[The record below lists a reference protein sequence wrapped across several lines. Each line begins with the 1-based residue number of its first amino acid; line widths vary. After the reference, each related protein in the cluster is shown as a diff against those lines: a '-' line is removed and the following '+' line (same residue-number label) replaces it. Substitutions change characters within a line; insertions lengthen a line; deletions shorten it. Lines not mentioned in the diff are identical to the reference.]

1 MDRHRETPIATEM
14 KTKHYV
20 LAVVALLSMVAIG
33 AFWQY
38 NKPSRNLTEEKA
50 DLSIST
56 TNLYRQFSENETQA
70 NQQYLDKVIQ
80 VRGVLQTINRGQGGS
95 LNLILD
101 AGSEMGGVIC
111 EIPSANVPEGLNLQT
126 GKEIVVKGQCTGF
139 LMDVVLVK
147 CVIVN

>member
-1 MDRHRETPIATEM
+1 ME
-14 KTKHYV
+14 TKHYV
-20 LAVVALLSMVAIG
+20 LVFFALLSMVAIG
-33 AFWQY
+33 AFWQF

-56 TNLYRQFSENETQA
+56 TELYRQFSENEVQA
-70 NQQYLDKVIQ
+70 NQQYLDKIVQ
-80 VRGVLQTINRGQGGS
+80 VRGVLQTINRGEGGS

-101 AGSEMGGVIC
+101 GGSEMGGVIC
-111 EIPSANVPEGLNLQT
+111 EIPNDNVPEGLNLQT
-126 GKEIVVKGQCTGF
+126 GKELTIKGQCTGF

>member
-1 MDRHRETPIATEM
+1 MLTF
-14 KTKHYV
+14 
-20 LAVVALLSMVAIG
+20 VALLSLVAIG

-56 TNLYRQFSENETQA
+56 AEIYRQFSENETQA
-70 NQQYLDKVIQ
+70 NQQYLDKVVQ
-80 VRGVLQTINRGQGGS
+80 VRGVLQTINRAEGG

-101 AGSEMGGVIC
+101 GGSEMGGVIC
-111 EIPSANVPEGLNLQT
+111 EIPGANVPEGLNLQT
-126 GKEIVVKGQCTGF
+126 GKELTIKGQCTGF

>member
-1 MDRHRETPIATEM
+1 M

-20 LAVVALLSMVAIG
+20 LVFFALLSLVAIG

-56 TNLYRQFSENETQA
+56 TELYRQFSENEDQA
-70 NQQYLDKVIQ
+70 NQQYLDKIVQ
-80 VRGVLQTINRGQGGS
+80 VRGVLQTINRGENGS

-111 EIPSANVPEGLNLQT
+111 EIPNSNVPEGLSLQA
-126 GKEIVVKGQCTGF
+126 GKELTIKGQCTGF

>member
-1 MDRHRETPIATEM
+1 MT
-14 KTKHYV
+14 TKHYI
-20 LAVVALLSMVAIG
+20 LIFFALLSLVAIG

-56 TNLYRQFSENETQA
+56 TDLYRQFSENETQA
-70 NQQYLDKVIQ
+70 NHQYLDKIVQ
-80 VRGVLQTINRGQGGS
+80 VRGVLQTINRTEDG
-95 LNLILD
+95 LNLILE

-111 EIPSANVPEGLNLQT
+111 EIPKGNVPEGLNLQT
-126 GKEIVVKGQCTGF
+126 GKEITIKGQCTGF

>member
-1 MDRHRETPIATEM
+1 MDRHRETPIATDM

-20 LAVVALLSMVAIG
+20 LALVALLSLVAIG

-38 NKPSRNLTEEKA
+38 NKPTRDLTEEKA
-50 DLSIST
+50 DLSISST
-56 TNLYRQFSENETQA
+56 DLYQQFSENETQA
-70 NQQYLDKVIQ
+70 NQQYLDKVVQ
-80 VRGVLQTINRGQGGS
+80 VRGKLQTINRTEGG

-111 EIPSANVPEGLNLQT
+111 EIPSANIPEGLNLQT
-126 GKEIVVKGQCTGF
+126 GRELAVKGQCTGF